1 MEESSMA
8 DVPANGQIVA
18 IGGAALDPSLREQDM
33 ALYRYLLALTGKER
47 PKALFV
53 PTASAEAPTFII
65 NFFEIFVGLGAV
77 PAHLSFFKPPT
88 ADLRGFTLEHDLIYV
103 GGGNTKSMLA
113 LWREW
118 GFDAMLREAWGRG
131 VVLAGLSAGSICW
144 FEQGITDSIPGP
156 LTPLDCLG
164 FLPGTNCPHYD
175 GEAERRPTF
184 TRLLREGQLRPGL
197 AAEDGV
203 GLHFVGDRLERVVTS
218 RPGKR
223 AYRLELRA
231 GEVVETPLAAESLV

>member
-1 MEESSMA
+1 
-8 DVPANGQIVA
+8 VNRQIVA
-18 IGGAALDPSLREQDM
+18 IGGASLAPSQRDADM
-33 ALYRYLLALTGKER
+33 ALYRYLLVLTGKER
-47 PKALFV
+47 ARVCFV
-53 PTASAEAPTFII
+53 PTASGEARDDLLD
-65 NFFEIFVGLGAV
+65 FFETFVALGTV
-77 PAHLSFFKPPT
+77 PTHLSFFKPPT
-88 ADLRGFTLEHDLIYV
+88 ANLRGFALEQDLIYV

-118 GFDAMLREAWGRG
+118 GFDAILREAWGRG

-164 FLPGTNCPHYD
+164 FLPGSNCPHYD
-175 GEAERRPTF
+175 SEAERRPSY
-184 TRLLREGQLRPGL
+184 TRLLREGRLRPGL

-203 GLHFVGDRLERVVTS
+203 GLHFVGNQLERVVTS

-223 AYRLELRA
+223 AYRVELHA
-231 GEVVETPLAAESLV
+231 GEVVEMPIAAESLA